1 MHRSSVS
8 RRGSKNESEKD
19 EEESENNGYIQM
31 FMKPMEQSSY
41 GFLLS
46 LMGLCDEGNAGCQ
59 RFRLAYGVG
68 LVLITAVTVH
78 QILMCDLGHLFYR
91 LCNLV
96 VPMFCIACAF
106 FWISLAFRKSWTNT
120 SLYLLFSSC
129 YFGEVAA
136 QLMLA
141 KETRADSGPTPGDG
155 PSTTD
160 HDTSTSMYIMQP
172 MVVLAVLISIS
183 LASLFSSLETLQ
195 SAGVIL
201 LVSFTRFL
209 ACTSLVDLPQGLRP
223 FIAYSCGFGGVIVSK
238 YMETVFRPPINNY
251 MTQDGKIPVIKRR
264 RSSSSSSHG
273 FSAHR
278 SIRRT
283 SLPALIQK
291 PQVRIQIALKKFFFF
306 FLLHQTNIVSKTN
319 LSVLFYLN

>member
-46 LMGLCDEGNAGCQ
+46 LFGLGDELNASGSQ

-68 LVLITAVTVH
+68 VVVITALTVH

-91 LCNLV
+91 LCNLI

-141 KETRADSGPTPGDG
+141 KETRANSGPTPGILT
-155 PSTTD
+155 STA

-209 ACTSLVDLPQGLRP
+209 ACTSLIDLPQGLRP

-238 YMETVFRPPINNY
+238 YMETVFRPPITNY

-291 PQVRIQIALKKFFFF
+291 PQVRTKKQKRKF
-306 FLLHQTNIVSKTN
+306 NKRP
-319 LSVLFYLN
+319 